1 MSLNWNLKDI
11 VDFEKVCWQ
20 EDQSINPIT
29 EGLVFRTMTVSLGE
43 ITQKNANEFWERSFM
58 ASIGIGQKPISVFT
72 EENGLSRRDYT
83 LEEITKHIG
92 LKTNVS
98 NKSRA
103 SFMKDVRR
111 NIEALARKRREY
123 QEAKAL

>member
-20 EDQSINPIT
+20 EDKSINPIT
-29 EGLVFRTMTVSLGE
+29 EGLVFRTMAVSLGE
-43 ITQKNANEFWERSFM
+43 ITEKNANEFWERSFM
-58 ASIGIGQKPISVFT
+58 ASIALGRMPISSFT
-72 EENGLSRRDYT
+72 EEYGLTLRDYT
-83 LEEITKHIG
+83 LEEITRHIG

-103 SFMKDVRR
+103 GFMKDVRR
-111 NIEALARKRREY
+111 NIEQLAKKRREC
-123 QEAKAL
+123 QEFG